1 MSSDLVPPT
10 YPKVPTWRRSAAL
23 GTDIFI
29 VWLISSLASSSSGVL
44 GFVFFILLWFILR
57 VFLAAKNQGQSLG
70 RWAFDQ
76 KVIDLRYNKT
86 PGILELSR
94 REGVMGLCAYLAT
107 LGLSGL
113 VSGNAGILLFWIPIL
128 ADCGLALFDT
138 TRNPQTFHD
147 RLGRTVI
154 VGTQRGYSLDIKI
167 RNWVDKM
174 KKDMK

>member
-10 YPKVPTWRRSAAL
+10 YPRVPTWRRTAAL

-29 VWLISSLASSSSGVL
+29 VGLLSSLIGSNGVL
-44 GFVFFILLWFILR
+44 RFFLFILFWFSLR
-57 VFLAAKNQGQSLG
+57 VFLVAKNQGQSLG

-76 KVIDLRYNKT
+76 TVIDPRYNKT

-94 REGVMGLCAYLAT
+94 REAVIGVSVFLAL
-107 LGLSGL
+107 LGLGGV
-113 VSGNAGILLFWIPIL
+113 VSGNAGILLFWIPI
-128 ADCGLALFDT
+128 AVDCGLVFFDT

-147 RLGRTVI
+147 RLGRTLV

-167 RNWVDKM
+167 RHWVDKI

>member
-23 GTDIFI
+23 GTDLFV
-29 VWLISSLASSSSGVL
+29 VWLISSLLSFNGVL
-44 GFVFFILLWFILR
+44 RFFLFTLLWLSLR
-57 VFLAAKNQGQSLG
+57 VFFVAKNQGQSLG

-76 KVIDLRYNKT
+76 KVIDFRYSRT

-94 REGVMGLCAYLAT
+94 REGVMGICVYLAT

-113 VSGNAGILLFWIPIL
+113 VSGNAGILLFWIPISV
-128 ADCGLALFDT
+128 DCGLALFDT

-147 RLGRTVI
+147 RLGRTII

-167 RNWVDKM
+167 RRWVDKI